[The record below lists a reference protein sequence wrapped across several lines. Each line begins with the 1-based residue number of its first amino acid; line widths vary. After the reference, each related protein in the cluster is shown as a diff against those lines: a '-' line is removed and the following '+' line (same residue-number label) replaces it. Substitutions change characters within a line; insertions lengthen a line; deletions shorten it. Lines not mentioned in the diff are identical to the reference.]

1 MRFRTLT
8 GVQRHRLT
16 NALFVA
22 GVVSAIGTVTG
33 SNMLGCPAVARDN
46 RLDDEKTE
54 AMRDKLGESGKAAA
68 GELGSL
74 VEKRFVAGKLEPVLK
89 AHPEASE

>member
-22 GVVSAIGTVTG
+22 GVLSALGTVTG
-33 SNMLGCPAVARDN
+33 SNLLGCPVVSREN
-46 RLDDEKTE
+46 RLDDTSDEDIIDTRKNRPRAKELE
-54 AMRDKLGESGKAAA
+54 ALEES
-68 GELGSL
+68 
-74 VEKRFVAGKLEPVLK
+74 RFVGGEMQLRR
-89 AHPEASE
+89 

>member
-22 GVVSAIGTVTG
+22 GAVSAIATVTG
-33 SNMLGCPAVARDN
+33 SNLLGCPAVTRDN
-46 RLDDEKTE
+46 RLDNERPDG
-54 AMRDKLGESGKAAA
+54 AKAKPR
-68 GELGSL
+68 ELDAL
-74 VEKRFVAGKLEPVLK
+74 VEKRFVAGKLETVSK
-89 AHPEASE
+89 TATK